1 MNGKTGADIMEYT
14 VDTLDKTAA
23 ALKGRG
29 FEVYIERSAPD
40 AVKRCLSLV
49 PRGSV
54 VGWGGSMSC
63 MDSGLIDA
71 VKKSFTVLDRDSA
84 KNGEERNAIMRRILA
99 EADVFLTS
107 FNAVSEDGL
116 AVNIDGNGN
125 RVSAVAF
132 GPGIVIA
139 LVGRNKITAS
149 LEDAYKRASTVA
161 AGKNAVRFGK
171 SYDDGPSLCNIVEI
185 LRSGGN
191 GRIKVVLVDEEL
203 GF

>member
-1 MNGKTGADIMEYT
+1 MVMADSMSVLEKAAEALRRNGFDS
-14 VDTLDKTAA
+14 
-23 ALKGRG
+23 
-29 FEVYIERSAPD
+29 YIEKNTED

-49 PRGSV
+49 PAGSV

-63 MDSGLIDA
+63 VDSGLIDA

-84 KNGEERNAIMRRILA
+84 RDGEERARIMRRIIA

-125 RVSAVAF
+125 RVSAIAY
-132 GPGIVIA
+132 GPKIVIA
-139 LVGRNKITAS
+139 LVGKNKLTAS

-171 SYDDGPSLCNIVEI
+171 SYDEGSSLCNIVEI

>member
-1 MNGKTGADIMEYT
+1 MTDSMSVLEKVAESLRRNGFDS
-14 VDTLDKTAA
+14 
-23 ALKGRG
+23 
-29 FEVYIERSAPD
+29 YIEKSTTD

-49 PRGSV
+49 PSGSV

-63 MDSGLIDA
+63 VDSGLIDA
-71 VKKSFTVLDRDSA
+71 VKKSFAVLDRDSA
-84 KNGEERNAIMRRILA
+84 GNGEERARIMRRIIA

-125 RVSAVAF
+125 RVSAIAY
-132 GPGIVIA
+132 GPSTVIA
-139 LVGRNKITAS
+139 LVGKNKVTAS

-171 SYDDGPSLCNIVEI
+171 SYEEGASLCNIVEI
-185 LRSGGN
+185 LCSGGN